1 MELTASSHS
10 TSREVP
16 VPAPAATPE
25 GPLGR
30 AQEITRTAFR
40 ALGLSAPQADQAAAE
55 GGAVL
60 NGTLVSVV
68 PLSFRSLTGR
78 GTDDQFLISVETP
91 CRVEELN
98 AKQVV
103 AMLAHGPGLLA
114 VHRATLGCQPDG
126 RMVLHRTL
134 DAGTATP
141 QDLAHAVKTA
151 QQLVHLLWGD
161 AGGPQQQ

>member
-1 MELTASSHS
+1 MESTASSHS
-10 TSREVP
+10 TRRDAP
-16 VPAPAATPE
+16 VPTSPAAPE

-30 AQEITRTAFR
+30 THELTRTAFL

-60 NGTLVSVV
+60 NGTLVSVL
-68 PLSFRSLTGR
+68 PLSFSSLTGE
-78 GTDDQFLISVETP
+78 GSDDQFLISVETP
-91 CRVEELN
+91 RRVDDLN
-98 AKQVV
+98 AKQAV

-126 RMVLHRTL
+126 RIVLHRTL
-134 DAGTATP
+134 NAGTTTP
-141 QDLAHAVKTA
+141 QALAHAVKTA
-151 QQLVHLLWGD
+151 QQLVQLLWGD